1 MGFSRQE
8 NWSELPRP
16 PPGDL
21 PNPGIEAVSLMSP
34 ELAGGFFTT
43 SATWEVLM
51 VHKNPSI
58 VRCSIINFHT
68 TKRVTSVAQT
78 VESLPATWETRGR
91 SLDWEG
97 LLEKEMATH
106 SNIFA
111 RKIPW
116 MEETGRL

>member
-8 NWSELPRP
+8 YWSGFPCP

-21 PNPGIEAVSLMSP
+21 PDPSIKHMSLMSP

-58 VRCSIINFHT
+58 VRCSTINFHT

-78 VESLPATWETRGR
+78 VKSLPATWETRVR

-111 RKIPW
+111 QKIPW

>member
-78 VESLPATWETRGR
+78 VKSLPATWETRVR

-97 LLEKEMATH
+97 LLEKEMAIH

>member
-8 NWSELPRP
+8 NWSELPCP

-43 SATWEVLM
+43 RATWEVLM

-78 VESLPATWETRGR
+78 VKSLPATWETRVR

-111 RKIPW
+111 QKIPW